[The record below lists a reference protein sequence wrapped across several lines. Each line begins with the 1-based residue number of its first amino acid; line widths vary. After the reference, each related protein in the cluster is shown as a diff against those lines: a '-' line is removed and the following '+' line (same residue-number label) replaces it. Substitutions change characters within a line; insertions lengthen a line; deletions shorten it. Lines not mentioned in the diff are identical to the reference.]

1 MNFNEYQISNNK
13 ISAKGPEQDLIEYLE
28 FLKFKGLEIN
38 VVYDIGAWKGY
49 WSPLIKGR
57 VFPNAEFIMF
67 EANSAYVPDLQSR
80 GFKFFNVLLSNP
92 ERETVDFFNGTNSG
106 DSYYKETSIHY
117 DNQSSI
123 KLPCTTLDKIIQEN
137 SLPYP
142 NFIKIDTQ
150 GSELDIL
157 KGATSILNY
166 VDIIYVE
173 CPICTYNAGAPN
185 IGEYLL
191 FFKEYNFLPIQ
202 LVEQHVTENTLIQVD
217 IMFMRMQTK
226 ERILGNNNIT
236 RPWG

>member
-1 MNFNEYQISNNK
+1 MNFQEYQITNGRS
-13 ISAKGPEQDLIEYLE
+13 SAKGSEQDLIEYLE

-38 VVYDIGAWKGY
+38 VVYDIGAWMGY
-49 WSPLIKGR
+49 WSPLIKNR

-67 EANSAYVPDLQSR
+67 EANSAYVPNLQSQ

-92 ERETVDFFNGTNSG
+92 EREFVEFFNGTNSG
-106 DSYYKETSIHY
+106 DSYYKETSTHY

-123 KLPCTTLDKIIQEN
+123 RLPCTTLDKIIQEN
-137 SLPYP
+137 NLPYP

-157 KGATSILNY
+157 KGATSILNH

-173 CPICTYNAGAPN
+173 CPICTYNAGAPD
-185 IGEYLL
+185 IGEYLQ
-191 FFKEYNFLPIQ
+191 FFKENNFLPVQ

-217 IMFMRMQTK
+217 IMFMRAQTK
-226 ERILGNNNIT
+226 ERILGTNIIT